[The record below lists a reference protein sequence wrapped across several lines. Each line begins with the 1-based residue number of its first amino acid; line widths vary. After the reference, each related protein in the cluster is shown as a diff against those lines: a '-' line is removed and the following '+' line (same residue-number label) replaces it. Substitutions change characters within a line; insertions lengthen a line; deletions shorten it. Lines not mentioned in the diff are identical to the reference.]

1 MLRVESIKVDSDY
14 GILHVTGVVFPVYS
28 NALVGATEIT
38 YELNGEMTVCGSSDF
53 IKLVNSTKEKIVGKV
68 DINIHKKFFI
78 CPWSYEAVKA
88 SEHIK
93 FDRTVSVTDFVDAH
107 LDLREKALATIDN
120 NSKKLASRN
129 YATMPDIA
137 ADPYNLAVDSC
148 LFKAIGRGDS
158 TGLCYVEDE
167 KNAQPH
173 SNVIDLIL
181 KRSDYP
187 LWYDDNK
194 LAVLRYY
201 TKDDI
206 YQTSVPAFELF
217 KYDKKFLKFVLACS

>member
-1 MLRVESIKVDSDY
+1 MLRVESIKIDSEY
-14 GILHVTGVVFPVYS
+14 GSLYATGVVFPVHE
-28 NALVGATEIT
+28 NALTGSAEIT
-38 YELNGEMTVCGSSDF
+38 YELNEKMGVCGSSEF
-53 IKLVNSTKEKIVGKV
+53 IKLVNSTKEKIIGKV
-68 DINIHKKFFI
+68 SIDLHKKFFI

-88 SEHIK
+88 SEYIK
-93 FDRTVSVTDFVDAH
+93 FDRTISVADFVSKR
-107 LDLREKALATIDN
+107 LDLKDKALSII
-120 NSKKLASRN
+120 NSKAQRLSSRN

-137 ADPYNLAVDSC
+137 ADPYNLAIDSC
-148 LFKAIGRGDS
+148 LFKAIGRGDG
-158 TGLCYVEDE
+158 TGFCYVEDE

-181 KRSDYP
+181 KCSDYP

-217 KYDKKFLKFVLACS
+217 KYDKKFLKFVLACN